1 VSSCLVCLGPTEA
14 DYHPRCARRL
24 FGTSRIPRVEIDQA
38 NLTLLGI
45 EMGGRVSLSGVQRKL
60 GLGLDG
66 GTLHV
71 GAGTQRFILK
81 PQIQEFEQV
90 PENEQLT
97 LQLARLVGLE
107 VPEHGLLRLRDESL
121 ALLVVRFDRTPKT
134 GQRVAMEDFC
144 QLAGLQPGDKY
155 RGSAEL
161 CAKLLRRYSAEPTV
175 DLARLL
181 RLLLFCWW
189 CGNGD
194 LHLKNLSLLTRTPG
208 EPRLSPFYDL
218 VNTAILYPDDP
229 FALPVAGKRRNF
241 PPTVWHGFAEYCGL
255 PSGVVAFEA
264 RRLLKREAPMNEL
277 VARSRL
283 DDARREAYASVLRA
297 RRGTLAAL
305 T

>member
-1 VSSCLVCLGPTEA
+1 MSSCLVCLGPAQA

-45 EMGGRVSLSGVQRKL
+45 EMAGRVSLSGVQRKL

-66 GTLHV
+66 GTLHA
-71 GAGTQRFILK
+71 GAGTQRFILE

-97 LQLARLVGLE
+97 LRLARMVGLD
-107 VPEHGLLRLRDESL
+107 VPEHGLLRLRDDSL
-121 ALLVVRFDRTPKT
+121 ALLVVRFDRTPT
-134 GQRVAMEDFC
+134 GRRLPMEDFC
-144 QLAGLQPGDKY
+144 QLAGFQPGDKY

-161 CAKLLRRYSAEPTV
+161 CARLLRRHSAEPPV
-175 DLARLL
+175 DLARFL
-181 RLLLFCWW
+181 RLLLFSWW

-208 EPRLSPFYDL
+208 APRLSPSCDL

-229 FALPVAGKRRNF
+229 LALPVGGKRRNF
-241 PPTVWHGFAEYCGL
+241 PPKVWHRFAEYCGL
-255 PSGVVAFEA
+255 PPGVVAFEA
-264 RRLLKREAPMNEL
+264 RRLLKQEEKMNAL

-297 RRGTLAAL
+297 RRETLAELA
-305 T
+305 

>member
-1 VSSCLVCLGPTEA
+1 MSPCLVCLGAADA

-24 FGTSRIPRVEIDQA
+24 FGTSRLPRVEIDQA
-38 NLTLLGI
+38 SLSMFGV

-60 GLGLDG
+60 GLGMDG

-71 GAGTQRFILK
+71 GAGSQRFILK

-90 PENEQLT
+90 PENEHLT
-97 LQLARLVGLE
+97 LRLARMVGLAT
-107 VPEHGLLRLRDESL
+107 PEHGLMRLRDNSL
-121 ALLVVRFDRTPKT
+121 ALLIVRFDRTAAGRRIP
-134 GQRVAMEDFC
+134 MEDFC

-155 RGSAEL
+155 KGSAEL
-161 CAKLLRRYSAEPTV
+161 CARLLQRYSAEPPV

-181 RLLLFCWW
+181 RLLLFSWW

-194 LHLKNLSLLTRTPG
+194 LHLKNLSLLTLTPG
-208 EPRLSPFYDL
+208 EPRLSPCYDL

-229 FALPVAGKRRNF
+229 LALPVAGKHRNF
-241 PPTVWHGFAEYCGL
+241 SRQVWHDFAEYGGL
-255 PSGVVAFEA
+255 APGVVAFEA
-264 RRLLKREAPMNEL
+264 RRLLKQEAGMLEL

-283 DDARREAYASVLRA
+283 DGARREAYASVMRA